1 MPTYPEIFR
10 VSRALQCANT
20 ELSIFSRELGETVS
34 IAYPINRV
42 TGDRIVARQLKDW
55 VLRRKVIW
63 ECFCAL
69 VTEQR
74 TPVHFETNHWG
85 HSMAYCHQSPSHC
98 GFSLNLSE
106 ARETALLE
114 SRYTHVL
121 TRVYHN
127 HHQLMDLHG
136 LVLRVHH
143 NRVAA
148 TPNGH
153 AELFPYFEDY
163 CGTPTSSALIQPRRG
178 GAVRTR
184 RQFSAAH
191 NISLQHQIHRP
202 SAPLRLPS
210 VADDTHIELAS
221 PTSSTE
227 QGDMQILMRNELRQK
242 LRKKT
247 VAIGSGESQDLGL
260 IPIKLRRNCSSL
272 HRRLQDALPADARV
286 KIHAG
291 FQPVADEPAPG
302 GVKADSGR
310 DLIIT
315 AYEASSESPLY
326 TLLQATCFDQ

>member
-74 TPVHFETNHWG
+74 TPVRFETNHWG
-85 HSMAYCHQSPSHC
+85 HSMAYCHQYPSHC

-136 LVLRVHH
+136 LVVRVHH
-143 NRVAA
+143 DRVAA

-184 RQFSAAH
+184 RQFSAAR

-202 SAPLRLPS
+202 SAPLRFPS

-227 QGDMQILMRNELRQK
+227 QGVLHSLAEGRGITSYEHIGLLELC
-242 LRKKT
+242 
-247 VAIGSGESQDLGL
+247 G
-260 IPIKLRRNCSSL
+260 NCQRMFAAS
-272 HRRLQDALPADARV
+272 AL
-286 KIHAG
+286 
-291 FQPVADEPAPG
+291 
-302 GVKADSGR
+302 
-310 DLIIT
+310 
-315 AYEASSESPLY
+315 
-326 TLLQATCFDQ
+326 